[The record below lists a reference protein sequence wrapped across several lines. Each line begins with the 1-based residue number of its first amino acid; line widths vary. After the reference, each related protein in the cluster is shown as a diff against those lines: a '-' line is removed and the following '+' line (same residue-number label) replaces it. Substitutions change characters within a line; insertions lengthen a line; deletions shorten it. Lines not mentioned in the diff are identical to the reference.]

1 MFDDNILLQACSVVC
16 VLISSIVFT
25 LSFHP
30 DIKNDP
36 DAVAARIFM
45 MVMFFG
51 ALRGAF

>member
-16 VLISSIVFT
+16 VLISSVLFT

-30 DIKNDP
+30 DIRHDD

-45 MVMFFG
+45 LIMFFG

>member
-1 MFDDNILLQACSVVC
+1 MFDDNILLQACSVAC
-16 VLISSIVFT
+16 VLISSVLFT
-25 LSFHP
+25 LSFPP
-30 DIKNDP
+30 DLKDDD